1 MERNLRMISD
11 RISKMAGAKIIEKHF
26 SYRDYQKYRATSHKF
41 ELKQRLYFLMQQSK
55 FFDDFLEK
63 SRVITCSY

>member
-1 MERNLRMISD
+1 MELNLRMISD
-11 RISKMAGAKIIEKHF
+11 RISKIAGAKIIEKHF
-26 SYRDYQKYRATSHKF
+26 SYRDYQKYKATSHKF

-63 SRVITCSY
+63 AE

>member
-1 MERNLRMISD
+1 MERNLRMILD
-11 RISKMAGAKIIEKHF
+11 RISKMTGAKIIEKRY
-26 SYRDYQKYRATSHKF
+26 SYRDYQKYRQSSHKF

-63 SRVITCSY
+63 AE